1 MVGGWSYRKGC
12 DLIVEAIQKTNY
24 KFLHVGSI
32 VDLPFPDS
40 SQFVHFD
47 SVDQDLLI
55 YFYNMAKVFILP
67 SREEGLAMVQ
77 AQALACGLPLIGS
90 KDSGAE
96 DILNLLG
103 AKCYVGILSEYTA
116 SCLIDEINKC
126 MAYVNSNDDVKTEV
140 NGLSN
145 FSWSAYARRYN
156 DFITKIAYDR

>member
-1 MVGGWSYRKGC
+1 MVGGWSKRKGC
-12 DLIVEAIQKTNY
+12 DIIVEAIRKTNY

-32 VDLPFPDS
+32 VDLPFPNS

-47 SVDQDLLI
+47 SVNQNLLLF
-55 YFYNMAKVFILP
+55 FYNMAKAFVLP

-103 AKCYVGILSEYTA
+103 KKHYIGILSEYT
-116 SCLIDEINKC
+116 SYSLVNEMDKC
-126 MAYVNSNDDVKTEV
+126 IEYVSHNGGVDVFVND
-140 NGLSN
+140 LSK
-145 FSWSAYARRYN
+145 FSWSAYAKRYN
-156 DFITKIAYDR
+156 DFITMKSL